1 MTMQNRDYLPL
12 LNSGLNDSSGSS
24 ARPSGPL
31 TPNAGRT
38 ATETN
43 TLGQVCFPCGLP
55 DRETEGAGKS
65 PSALC
70 TGSKQNRSGRMR
82 IT

>member
-43 TLGQVCFPCGLP
+43 TLGQVPLADFLASLGTASPIIELP
-55 DRETEGAGKS
+55 IR
-65 PSALC
+65 
-70 TGSKQNRSGRMR
+70 
-82 IT
+82 